1 VETELAAPLIT
12 IGITCFNA
20 ADTILRSVKSALAQ
34 DWPNFEV
41 VIADDGSVDGS
52 IDVILAAIANESR
65 ATLIGHKSNAGPAAS
80 RNTIVSAA
88 KGEFIAFFDDDDES
102 LPGRIS
108 NQVKTLT
115 AYESLA
121 GTRLIACYASGIR
134 ASRSTRTR

>member
-88 KGEFIAFFDDDDES
+88 KGEFIAFS
-102 LPGRIS
+102 TMTTKVCPAAYPIKSRLSPPMRAWPAPG
-108 NQVKTLT
+108 
-115 AYESLA
+115 
-121 GTRLIACYASGIR
+121 
-134 ASRSTRTR
+134 